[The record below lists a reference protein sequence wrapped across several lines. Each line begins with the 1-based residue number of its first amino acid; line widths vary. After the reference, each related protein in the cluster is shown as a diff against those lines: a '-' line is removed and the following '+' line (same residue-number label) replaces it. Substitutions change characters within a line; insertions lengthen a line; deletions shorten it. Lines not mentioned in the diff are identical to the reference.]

1 MISVRRFSLQGSI
14 WRRHA
19 PMMEQVVRWINENE
33 LQAGVPVRATHDGY
47 RSAVIAET
55 AFRRAAV
62 GAPLGEDDVG
72 AEQAAA
78 RMVSL
83 LPRGQFGVLPLSESE
98 RLEVSL
104 IQQNLLNFARTM
116 TQATYFYPV
125 PGCGVVDSAHGDIA
139 DSNHLVEV
147 KTVVRPFRGTD
158 LRQVLIYGAMRYAS
172 GLEVE
177 EISLFNPR
185 RARVFSCSFDD
196 ISFAVSGR
204 AGVELVHDLIDAMVG
219 FQVSA

>member
-1 MISVRRFSLQGSI
+1 
-14 WRRHA
+14 
-19 PMMEQVVRWINENE
+19 MEQVVRWINENE
-33 LQAGVPVRATHDGY
+33 LQLGVPVHVTHDGY

-62 GAPLGEDDVG
+62 GAPLGEDDVE
-72 AEQAAA
+72 AERAAA
-78 RMVSL
+78 SLVSL
-83 LPRGQFGVLPLSESE
+83 LPRGQFGDLPLSQSE

-104 IQQNLLNFARTM
+104 IQQNLLTLAQTM
-116 TQATYFYPV
+116 TDPTFFYRV
-125 PGCGVVDSAHGDIA
+125 PGCGVVNSAYGDMA

-158 LRQVLIYGAMRYAS
+158 LRQILIYSAMRYAS

-185 RARVFSCSFDD
+185 RARLFSCSFDD
-196 ISFAVSGR
+196 IAFAVSGR